1 MKKISKILF
10 LTLITFLLVTFT
22 GCLADDEIPAGKMF
36 SIRFDTDG
44 GSIVETITGEYNS
57 PVIAPED
64 PTKEGHTF
72 MGWNKAIPTKMPAK
86 NVVISALWKI
96 NQYKLTFDSNGG
108 SEVKSMVL
116 DYGKKI
122 GKIEPPVREG
132 YIFMGWDKELP
143 IYMPDEDIHFVA
155 KWEIRKEIITFN
167 TNGGTEIPYQNLEYG
182 SKVTRPA
189 DPEKVGYTFTGW
201 TLDGAPFD
209 FDSYIVKG
217 DATIEANW
225 QINEYTIS
233 FDTDGGSLIN
243 DIKQDYNT
251 EITAPAEPT
260 KVGYTF
266 VGWDKEIPAN
276 MPAENVEIKAL
287 WKINQYTVSFDV
299 DGVVT
304 KVTGDYN
311 TAVTKVADPEKVGYT
326 FDGWDKAVP
335 SVFPAEDV
343 TVKAT
348 WKINQYTI
356 SFDTDGGSLID
367 NIKQDYNTNIT
378 APADPTKVG
387 YTFVGW
393 DKEIPAYMPAENV
406 EIKALWK
413 INQYTVSFDVDGVVT
428 KVTGDYNTAVTPV
441 ADPEKVGYTFDGWDK
456 AVPSVFG
463 AEDVTVKA
471 TWKINQ
477 YTVSFDVDGVV
488 TKVTGD
494 YNTAVT
500 PIADPEKVGYTFTG
514 WDTAVPSVFPAEDVT
529 VKATW
534 KINEYTISF
543 DVDGVVTKVTGDYN
557 TVVTPIADPEK
568 VGYTFTGWD
577 KAVPSVFPAE
587 DVTIKATWKIN
598 QYTVSF
604 DVDGVV
610 TKVTGDYNTAVT
622 PIADP
627 EKVGHTFAGWDKAVP
642 SVFPAEDVTVK
653 ATWTVNTYKVT
664 YNFTGAELTIY
675 GYNSYEEVVA
685 DFEADLKSF
694 GISGY
699 SHWSFSSK
707 FYRVFS
713 ETNGKWDWLLR
724 YFIEV
729 SDANY
734 SGVKADDVFQSLLD
748 RNESTDYSIFN
759 KDNGEGGYGYFFS
772 TEIYAFTISTQKSV
786 YSGSLKSADYSSL
799 AIRNKIMDFVPR
811 NVYQDKYEVEYKYND
826 EVETL
831 NNPVQPGYGFT
842 SWGATVPAT
851 MPAEDLVFNAVFTP
865 RDYTLTFMSGSDV
878 LSTST
883 VAYGASISAP
893 ADPVKVGY
901 TFKGWDKVVPTTMP
915 ADDLVINAVWEV
927 ITYTITYDYDGGRVG
942 SYYATRDEM
951 VADFLK
957 DFNTFAGKSYTTVA
971 AYWGDS
977 NKSNFWRNAEMHA
990 KWSWIFEALM
1000 PYAKAQGQVTT
1011 YLEGMLASP
1020 MSLSGY
1026 ATQNVAIYLLGID
1039 VATWNSTYKAT
1050 YGGLSS
1056 SYTTINCT
1064 SEDVQNTY
1072 LNYDG
1077 NARKYTVED
1086 EVVLLDLVKDA
1097 HDFIGWY
1104 NGETKVTSI
1113 AKGTTGNINLVAKF
1127 EARPV
1132 RLTFVSYDGIEI
1144 KTIEDVPGS
1153 FVSAP
1158 EDPTRVGYNFLGWD
1172 QEVPSVM
1179 PSTDTVVTA
1188 EWSLIHYTISYDFDG
1203 GIEFNVYQDF
1213 NAMAADLLAD
1223 YNAYAGKTY
1232 TKDTV
1237 PTDAWSYIN
1246 LHTFFYS
1253 TVNGDKM
1260 NIKWAWLATA
1270 LGEVGGASNKKY
1282 CKALLDYTDAAS
1294 YKAPAA
1300 HTNQGIYAVSY
1311 EFRAVM
1317 RQADVSTNS
1326 NFLTSDYS
1334 NVDTQNA
1341 LMKYAPKGTYTIE
1354 DTFTIHETSKE
1365 GYNFLG
1371 WYNGDQL
1378 VETITAGTYGNL
1390 SLVAKYDQVK
1400 SFFIGEKGYLT
1411 LSEALAAAE
1420 SGDVINV
1427 VPGTYE
1433 GATISV
1439 PNITIN
1445 GANAD
1450 INPNTGTRT
1459 DESIFTTDLVI
1470 AADNVTIN
1478 GIQTTGTAR
1487 ILGGSAGCAN
1497 TVIKNVWSKGSTINS
1512 GNNNI
1517 APFYFSTTSESVVYT
1532 NISLINVR
1540 MSDRTD
1546 GRQMA
1551 AMFDHVNGLTI
1562 KDSYFIAK
1570 QGTYNDAVKFG
1581 QNGTYGVKGN
1591 ITITGSHF
1599 EGFMQYV
1606 LWFMKYQEG
1615 TYTLENNTFKNNG
1628 VTASSHCAAR
1638 FAAYNGADDG
1648 VSTINMIGNTV
1659 DNSYMILRIDATTGR
1674 NATTQPVKVNNN
1686 KLLNCKADYYVKNS
1700 NAYNIDALNNTYDV
1714 TPTDSKF
1721 LNATWKSE

>member
-1 MKKISKILF
+1 
-10 LTLITFLLVTFT
+10 
-22 GCLADDEIPAGKMF
+22 
-36 SIRFDTDG
+36 
-44 GSIVETITGEYNS
+44 
-57 PVIAPED
+57 
-64 PTKEGHTF
+64 
-72 MGWNKAIPTKMPAK
+72 
-86 NVVISALWKI
+86 
-96 NQYKLTFDSNGG
+96 
-108 SEVKSMVL
+108 
-116 DYGKKI
+116 
-122 GKIEPPVREG
+122 
-132 YIFMGWDKELP
+132 
-143 IYMPDEDIHFVA
+143 
-155 KWEIRKEIITFN
+155 
-167 TNGGTEIPYQNLEYG
+167 
-182 SKVTRPA
+182 
-189 DPEKVGYTFTGW
+189 
-201 TLDGAPFD
+201 
-209 FDSYIVKG
+209 
-217 DATIEANW
+217 
-225 QINEYTIS
+225 
-233 FDTDGGSLIN
+233 
-243 DIKQDYNT
+243 
-251 EITAPAEPT
+251 
-260 KVGYTF
+260 
-266 VGWDKEIPAN
+266 
-276 MPAENVEIKAL
+276 
-287 WKINQYTVSFDV
+287 
-299 DGVVT
+299 
-304 KVTGDYN
+304 
-311 TAVTKVADPEKVGYT
+311 
-326 FDGWDKAVP
+326 
-335 SVFPAEDV
+335 
-343 TVKAT
+343 
-348 WKINQYTI
+348 
-356 SFDTDGGSLID
+356 
-367 NIKQDYNTNIT
+367 
-378 APADPTKVG
+378 
-387 YTFVGW
+387 
-393 DKEIPAYMPAENV
+393 
-406 EIKALWK
+406 
-413 INQYTVSFDVDGVVT
+413 
-428 KVTGDYNTAVTPV
+428 
-441 ADPEKVGYTFDGWDK
+441 
-456 AVPSVFG
+456 
-463 AEDVTVKA
+463 
-471 TWKINQ
+471 
-477 YTVSFDVDGVV
+477 
-488 TKVTGD
+488 
-494 YNTAVT
+494 
-500 PIADPEKVGYTFTG
+500 
-514 WDTAVPSVFPAEDVT
+514 
-529 VKATW
+529 
-534 KINEYTISF
+534 
-543 DVDGVVTKVTGDYN
+543 
-557 TVVTPIADPEK
+557 
-568 VGYTFTGWD
+568 
-577 KAVPSVFPAE
+577 
-587 DVTIKATWKIN
+587 
-598 QYTVSF
+598 
-604 DVDGVV
+604 
-610 TKVTGDYNTAVT
+610 
-622 PIADP
+622 
-627 EKVGHTFAGWDKAVP
+627 
-642 SVFPAEDVTVK
+642 
-653 ATWTVNTYKVT
+653 
-664 YNFTGAELTIY
+664 
-675 GYNSYEEVVA
+675 
-685 DFEADLKSF
+685 
-694 GISGY
+694 
-699 SHWSFSSK
+699 
-707 FYRVFS
+707 
-713 ETNGKWDWLLR
+713 
-724 YFIEV
+724 
-729 SDANY
+729 
-734 SGVKADDVFQSLLD
+734 
-748 RNESTDYSIFN
+748 
-759 KDNGEGGYGYFFS
+759 
-772 TEIYAFTISTQKSV
+772 
-786 YSGSLKSADYSSL
+786 
-799 AIRNKIMDFVPR
+799 MDFVPK

-842 SWGATVPAT
+842 SWGATVPET

-883 VAYGASISAP
+883 VAYGASISAL

-901 TFKGWDKVVPTTMP
+901 TFKGWDKVVPATMP

-957 DFNTFAGKSYTTVA
+957 DFNTFAGKTYTTVA
-971 AYWGDS
+971 AYWGDT

-1064 SEDVQNTY
+1064 SEAVQNTY

-1188 EWSLIHYTISYDFDG
+1188 VWSLIHYTISYNFDG
-1203 GIEFNVYQDF
+1203 GSEFNSYVDF
-1213 NAMAADLLAD
+1213 NTMAADLLAD
-1223 YNAYAGKTY
+1223 YNAYASKTY

-1253 TVNGDKM
+1253 TVNGAKM

-1317 RQADVSTNS
+1317 RQADVSSNS

-1354 DTFTIHETSKE
+1354 DTFTIYETSKE

-1400 SFFIGEKGYLT
+1400 SFFIGENGYLT

-1427 VPGTYE
+1427 VAGTYE

-1478 GIQTTGTAR
+1478 GIQTTGKAR
-1487 ILGGSAGCAN
+1487 IVGGSTGCAN

-1512 GNNNI
+1512 GANNTG
-1517 APFYFSTTSESVVYT
+1517 PFYFSTTSASVVYT

-1551 AMFDHVNGLTI
+1551 GVFDHVNGLII

-1570 QGTYNDAVKFG
+1570 RGSYNDAIKLG
-1581 QNGTYGVKGN
+1581 NYGTKGVYGEVTISGN
-1591 ITITGSHF
+1591 YF
-1599 EGFMQYV
+1599 EGFQQYL
-1606 LWFMKYQEG
+1606 LWFGGYGAG
-1615 TYTLENNTFKNNG
+1615 TFTIENNTFKNSG
-1628 VTASSHCAAR
+1628 DPDYASSHGAAR
-1638 FAAYNGADDG
+1638 FAKYVGAADG

-1659 DNSYMILRIDATTGR
+1659 DNAYMLIRIDATTGR
-1674 NATTQPVKVNNN
+1674 TAVTQPVKVNNN
-1686 KLLNCKADYYVKNS
+1686 VVKNNGSPYIVKNS
-1700 NAYNIDALNNTYDV
+1700 NEYNIDALNNTYDI
-1714 TPTDSKF
+1714 TPTDDMF